1 MPAPVAGSAIFF
13 CTICKVYELLWSGRA
28 TTVHISTTARP
39 IYYLVML
46 ESLRSVVQLK
56 PIETDRIERRLSS
69 AANVDDLRAI
79 AKRRLPA
86 GVFDYIDGAAEDESA
101 MSRNASRFNDRTLV
115 PRVLTDVSDIDVSVE
130 ILGERIAMPVII
142 APTGFP
148 RIAHPEGELATA
160 RAAAAANIPF
170 SLSTMGTRSIEEV
183 AAVSNGRKWF
193 QVYVWRDRELTKD
206 MLARCKESGFEAL
219 YITVD
224 TAVLGRRERD
234 VRRGMSLPPKLG
246 LDTFI
251 EGVKRPGWVLEFL
264 RNDPIVFS
272 NVAVSTQRLSNST
285 EDGTSAVSLA
295 EFINSQFDPRLSW
308 DDVAWIRSQWDG
320 PVILKGIQSVAD
332 AKIAASEGL
341 DAIALSNHGGRQ
353 LDSSPAI
360 IDLVEPVAEAVGGQ
374 LEIYCDG
381 GVRRGS
387 DVVKAVALGATACM
401 IGRPHL
407 YALAAGGQRGVEHVL
422 DFFANGVERTMALT
436 GATSMAEL
444 DPSHVS
450 ETK

>member
-1 MPAPVAGSAIFF
+1 
-13 CTICKVYELLWSGRA
+13 
-28 TTVHISTTARP
+28 
-39 IYYLVML
+39 ML
-46 ESLRSVVQLK
+46 ESLRSVVSLK
-56 PIETDRIERRLSS
+56 SFERDPVTRRLSKC
-69 AANVDDLRAI
+69 ANIDDYRAM
-79 AKRRLPA
+79 AKRKLPA

-101 MSRNASRFNDRTLV
+101 MARNVSRFGDRTLV
-115 PRVLTDVSDIDVSVE
+115 PRVLRDVSEIDTTTTVLGGQVS
-130 ILGERIAMPVII
+130 MPLIV

-160 RAAAAANIPF
+160 RSAARHDIPF

-183 AAVSNGRKWF
+183 AGVCAGRKWF

-206 MLARCKESGFEAL
+206 MLLRCKENGFEAL

-251 EGVKRPGWVLEFL
+251 DGAMRPGWVLDFI

-272 NVAVSTQRLSNST
+272 NVAVSVDRLSRRGDRSPA
-285 EDGTSAVSLA
+285 DGSSAVSLA
-295 EFINSQFDPRLSW
+295 EFINSQFDPKLSW
-308 DDVAWIRSQWDG
+308 DDVAWIRSEWDG

-332 AKIAASEGL
+332 AKIALDEGL

-353 LDSSPAI
+353 LDSAPAI
-360 IDLVEPVAEAVGGQ
+360 IDLVAPVAEAVGGNI
-374 LEIYCDG
+374 EIYCDG

-387 DVVKAVALGATACM
+387 DVVKALALGADACM

-407 YALAAGGQRGVEHVL
+407 YALAAGGEAGVDHML
-422 DFFANGVERTMALT
+422 DFFHAGIEQTLALT
-436 GATSMAEL
+436 GVNS
-444 DPSHVS
+444 VS
-450 ETK
+450 DLSPDLVSD

>member
-1 MPAPVAGSAIFF
+1 V
-13 CTICKVYELLWSGRA
+13 
-28 TTVHISTTARP
+28 
-39 IYYLVML
+39 L
-46 ESLRSVVQLK
+46 ESLRSVVSLK
-56 PIETDRIERRLSS
+56 PLERDRTQRRLAS

-101 MSRNASRFNDRTLV
+101 MSRNASRFRDRTLV
-115 PRVLTDVSDIDVSVE
+115 PRVLRDVEQIDTSTN
-130 ILGERIAMPVII
+130 ILGQPASMPLIV

-160 RAAAAANIPF
+160 RAAARAEIPF

-183 AAVSNGRKWF
+183 ASVSSGRKWF
-193 QVYVWRDRELTKD
+193 QVYVWRDRELTRD
-206 MLARCKESGFEAL
+206 MLERCRESGFEAL

-234 VRRGMSLPPKLG
+234 VRRGMTLPPKLG
-246 LDTFI
+246 LDTFVD
-251 EGVKRPGWVLEFL
+251 GVRRPEWVLDFL
-264 RNDPIVFS
+264 RSDPIVFS
-272 NVAVSTQRLSNST
+272 NVAVSTARLSNGT
-285 EDGTSAVSLA
+285 ADGSSAVSLA
-295 EFINSQFDPRLSW
+295 DYINSQFDPRLSW
-308 DDVAWIRSQWDG
+308 EDVAWIRSVWDG

-332 AKIAASEGL
+332 ARIAAAEGI

-360 IDLVEPVAEAVGGQ
+360 IDLVAPVADAVGGSI
-374 LEIYCDG
+374 EIYCDG

-387 DVVKAVALGATACM
+387 DVLKAVALGADACM

-407 YALAAGGQRGVEHVL
+407 YALAAGGEAGVDHVL
-422 DFFANGVERTMALT
+422 DFFQGGLEQTMALA
-436 GATSMAEL
+436 GVASIA
-444 DPSHVS
+444 DADRSIVS
-450 ETK
+450 EPS

>member
-1 MPAPVAGSAIFF
+1 MF
-13 CTICKVYELLWSGRA
+13 
-28 TTVHISTTARP
+28 
-39 IYYLVML
+39 
-46 ESLRSVVQLK
+46 ESLRSVVSLK
-56 PIETDRIERRLSS
+56 PIERDRVARRLSS
-69 AANVDDLRAI
+69 AANVEDLRRI

-101 MSRNASRFNDRTLV
+101 MTRNASRFADRNLV
-115 PRVLTDVSDIDVSVE
+115 PRVLRDVSNVDASAN
-130 ILGERIAMPVII
+130 ILGDKAPMPLII

-148 RIAHPEGELATA
+148 RIAHPDGELATA
-160 RAAAAANIPF
+160 RSSARHGIPF

-183 AAVSNGRKWF
+183 AEVCDGRKWF

-206 MLARCKESGFEAL
+206 MLTRCKENGFEAL

-246 LDTFI
+246 LDTFV
-251 EGVKRPGWVLEFL
+251 EGAMRPGWVVEFL

-272 NVAVSTQRLSNST
+272 NVAVSTERLGDNT

-295 EFINSQFDPRLSW
+295 EFINGQFDPRLSW
-308 DDVAWIRSQWDG
+308 DDVAWIRSQWGG

-332 AKIAASEGL
+332 AKIAADEGIE
-341 DAIALSNHGGRQ
+341 AIALSNHGGRQ
-353 LDSSPAI
+353 LDASPAI
-360 IDLVEPVAEAVGGQ
+360 VDLVAPVADAVGGRI
-374 LEIYCDG
+374 EIYCDG

-387 DVVKAVALGATACM
+387 DVVKAIALGATACM

-407 YALAAGGQRGVEHVL
+407 YALAAGGEAGVDHVL
-422 DFFANGVERTMALT
+422 DFFQDGIEQTMALT
-436 GATSMAEL
+436 GVNSIAEI
-444 DPSHVS
+444 DRTVIDGD
-450 ETK
+450 

>member
-1 MPAPVAGSAIFF
+1 VLKA
-13 CTICKVYELLWSGRA
+13 
-28 TTVHISTTARP
+28 
-39 IYYLVML
+39 
-46 ESLRSVVQLK
+46 LRSVVGLK
-56 PIETDRIERRLSS
+56 PIERDRLKRRLNS
-69 AANVDDLRAI
+69 AACIEDYRAI

-101 MSRNASRFNDRTLV
+101 MARNASRFGDRTLV
-115 PRVLTDVSDIDVSVE
+115 PRVLRDVSDIDTSTE
-130 ILGERIAMPVII
+130 ILGTRSAMPLII

-160 RAAAAANIPF
+160 RSAARHGIPF

-183 AAVSNGRKWF
+183 AAVNNGRKWF
-193 QVYVWRDRELTKD
+193 QVYVWRDRALTTD
-206 MLARCKESGFEAL
+206 MLQRCKDNGYEAL

-246 LDTFI
+246 LGTFI
-251 EGVKRPGWVLEFL
+251 EGALRPSWVLEFL

-272 NVAVSTQRLSNST
+272 NVAVSTERLGNGT
-285 EDGTSAVSLA
+285 ADGSSAVSLA
-295 EFINSQFDPRLSW
+295 EYINSQFDPRLSW

-320 PVILKGIQSVAD
+320 PLILKGIQSVAD
-332 AKIAASEGL
+332 AKIAANEGL

-353 LDSSPAI
+353 LDASPAI
-360 IDLVEPVAEAVGGQ
+360 IDLVAPVADAVGGDI
-374 LEIYCDG
+374 EIYCDG

-387 DVVKAVALGATACM
+387 DVVKAIALGADACM

-407 YALAAGGQRGVEHVL
+407 FALAAGGEAGVDHML
-422 DFFANGVERTMALT
+422 DFFQAGIEQTMALT
-436 GATSMAEL
+436 GVNSIAAIDREL
-444 DPSHVS
+444 ITDS
-450 ETK
+450 

>member
-1 MPAPVAGSAIFF
+1 
-13 CTICKVYELLWSGRA
+13 
-28 TTVHISTTARP
+28 
-39 IYYLVML
+39 ML
-46 ESLRSVVQLK
+46 KALRSVVGLK
-56 PIETDRIERRLSS
+56 PIERDRLKRRLNS
-69 AANVDDLRAI
+69 AACIEDYRAI

-101 MSRNASRFNDRTLV
+101 MARNASRFGDRTLV
-115 PRVLTDVSDIDVSVE
+115 PRVLRDVSDIDTSTE
-130 ILGERIAMPVII
+130 ILGTRSAMPLII

-160 RAAAAANIPF
+160 RSAARHGIPF

-183 AAVSNGRKWF
+183 AAVNNGRKWF
-193 QVYVWRDRELTKD
+193 QVYVWRDRALTTD
-206 MLARCKESGFEAL
+206 MLQRCKDNGYEAL

-246 LDTFI
+246 LGTFI
-251 EGVKRPGWVLEFL
+251 EGALRPSWVLEFL

-272 NVAVSTQRLSNST
+272 NVAVSTERLGNGT
-285 EDGTSAVSLA
+285 ADGSSAVSLA
-295 EFINSQFDPRLSW
+295 EYINSQFDPRLSW

-320 PVILKGIQSVAD
+320 PLILKGIQSVAD
-332 AKIAASEGL
+332 AKIAANEGL

-353 LDSSPAI
+353 LDASPAI
-360 IDLVEPVAEAVGGQ
+360 IDLVAPVADAVGGDI
-374 LEIYCDG
+374 EIYCDG

-387 DVVKAVALGATACM
+387 DVVKAIALGADACM

-407 YALAAGGQRGVEHVL
+407 FALAAGGEAGVDHML
-422 DFFANGVERTMALT
+422 DFFQAGIEQTMALT
-436 GATSMAEL
+436 GVNSIAAIDREL
-444 DPSHVS
+444 ITDS
-450 ETK
+450 

>member
-1 MPAPVAGSAIFF
+1 
-13 CTICKVYELLWSGRA
+13 
-28 TTVHISTTARP
+28 
-39 IYYLVML
+39 ML
-46 ESLRSVVQLK
+46 ESLRSVVSLK
-56 PIETDRIERRLSS
+56 PIELDRTRRRLDA
-69 AANVDDLRAI
+69 AANIEDLRLI
-79 AKRRLPA
+79 AKKKLPA

-101 MSRNASRFNDRTLV
+101 MARNASRFSDRTLV
-115 PRVLTDVSDIDVSVE
+115 PRVLKDVTKIDASTT
-130 ILGERIAMPVII
+130 ILGKPAPLPLII

-160 RAAAAANIPF
+160 RAAARHGIPF

-183 AAVSNGRKWF
+183 AAVCDGRKWF

-206 MLARCKESGFEAL
+206 MLARCKENGYEAL

-251 EGVKRPGWVLEFL
+251 EGAMRPAWVLDFL

-272 NVAVSTQRLSNST
+272 NVAVSTARLSNST
-285 EDGTSAVSLA
+285 EDGSSAVSLA
-295 EFINSQFDPRLSW
+295 EYINSQFDPGLSW
-308 DDVAWIRSQWDG
+308 DDVEWIRSNWDG

-332 AKIAASEGL
+332 AEIAASVGL

-360 IDLVEPVAEAVGGQ
+360 IDLVAPVADAVGGQ
-374 LEIYCDG
+374 IEIYCDG

-387 DVVKAVALGATACM
+387 DIVKAVALGADACM

-407 YALAAGGQRGVEHVL
+407 YALAAGGEAGVTHML
-422 DFFANGVERTMALT
+422 DFFQDGMEQTMALT
-436 GATSMAEL
+436 GVASVAEL
-444 DPSHVS
+444 TPDVV
-450 ETK
+450 TGA

>member
-1 MPAPVAGSAIFF
+1 VF
-13 CTICKVYELLWSGRA
+13 
-28 TTVHISTTARP
+28 
-39 IYYLVML
+39 
-46 ESLRSVVQLK
+46 ESLRSVVSLK
-56 PIETDRIERRLSS
+56 PIERDRVARRLSS
-69 AANVDDLRAI
+69 AANVEDLRRI

-101 MSRNASRFNDRTLV
+101 MTRNASRFADRNLV
-115 PRVLTDVSDIDVSVE
+115 PRVLRDVSNVDASAN
-130 ILGERIAMPVII
+130 ILGDKAPMPLII

-148 RIAHPEGELATA
+148 RIAHPDGELATA
-160 RAAAAANIPF
+160 RSSARHGIPF

-183 AAVSNGRKWF
+183 AEVCDGRKWF

-206 MLARCKESGFEAL
+206 MLARCKENGFEAL

-246 LDTFI
+246 LDTFV
-251 EGVKRPGWVLEFL
+251 EGAMRPGWVVEFL

-272 NVAVSTQRLSNST
+272 NVAVSTERLGDNT

-295 EFINSQFDPRLSW
+295 EFINGQFDPRLSW
-308 DDVAWIRSQWDG
+308 DDVAWIRSQWGG

-332 AKIAASEGL
+332 AKIAADEGIE
-341 DAIALSNHGGRQ
+341 AIALSNHGGRQ
-353 LDSSPAI
+353 LDASPAI
-360 IDLVEPVAEAVGGQ
+360 VDLVAPVADAVGGRI
-374 LEIYCDG
+374 EIYCDG

-387 DVVKAVALGATACM
+387 DVVKAIALGATACM

-407 YALAAGGQRGVEHVL
+407 YALAAGGEAGVDHVL
-422 DFFANGVERTMALT
+422 DFFQDGIEQTMALT
-436 GATSMAEL
+436 GVNSIAEI
-444 DPSHVS
+444 DRTVIDGD
-450 ETK
+450 

>member
-1 MPAPVAGSAIFF
+1 
-13 CTICKVYELLWSGRA
+13 
-28 TTVHISTTARP
+28 
-39 IYYLVML
+39 ML
-46 ESLRSVVQLK
+46 KSLRSVVSLK
-56 PIETDRIERRLSS
+56 PLERDRTTRRLSA
-69 AANVDDLRAI
+69 AANVEDLRQI
-79 AKRRLPA
+79 AKKRLPA
-86 GVFDYIDGAAEDESA
+86 GVFDYIDGGAEDELA
-101 MSRNASRFNDRTLV
+101 MKRNASRFSDRTLV
-115 PRVLTDVSDIDVSVE
+115 PRVLRDVSSIDPSTM
-130 ILGERIAMPVII
+130 ILGKRAPMPVII

-148 RIAHPEGELATA
+148 RIAHPDGELATA
-160 RAAAAANIPF
+160 RAAARAGIPF

-183 AAVSNGRKWF
+183 AAVSDGRKWF

-251 EGVKRPGWVLEFL
+251 EGARRPRWVMEFL

-272 NVAVSTQRLSNST
+272 NVAVSTQRLAKGT
-285 EDGTSAVSLA
+285 EDGSSAVSLA
-295 EFINSQFDPRLSW
+295 TYINSQFDPQLSW
-308 DDVAWIRSQWDG
+308 EDVAWIRSQWDG

-332 AKIAASEGL
+332 AKIAAAEGI

-360 IDLVEPVAEAVGGQ
+360 IDLVAPVADAVGGQ
-374 LEIYCDG
+374 IEIYCDG

-387 DVVKAVALGATACM
+387 DVLKAIALGADACM

-407 YALAAGGQRGVEHVL
+407 YALAAGGEAGVDHVL
-422 DFFANGVERTMALT
+422 EFFQQGLEQTMALC
-436 GATSMAEL
+436 GVASIADADRAIIEGC
-444 DPSHVS
+444 
-450 ETK
+450 

>member
-1 MPAPVAGSAIFF
+1 
-13 CTICKVYELLWSGRA
+13 
-28 TTVHISTTARP
+28 
-39 IYYLVML
+39 ML
-46 ESLRSVVQLK
+46 ESLRSVVSLK
-56 PIETDRIERRLSS
+56 PIERDRTVRRLSS

-101 MSRNASRFNDRTLV
+101 MSRNASRFGDRTLV
-115 PRVLTDVSDIDVSVE
+115 PRVLKDVSEIDASTT
-130 ILGERIAMPVII
+130 ILGGRAPMPLII

-148 RIAHPEGELATA
+148 RIAHPDGELATA
-160 RAAAAANIPF
+160 RAAARAGIPF

-183 AAVSNGRKWF
+183 AGVCDGRKWF

-251 EGVKRPGWVLEFL
+251 EGAMRPGWVLEFL

-285 EDGTSAVSLA
+285 EDGSSAVSLA
-295 EFINSQFDPRLSW
+295 EYINSQFDPRLSW
-308 DDVAWIRSQWDG
+308 DDVAWIRSNWDG

-332 AKIAASEGL
+332 AKIAADEGIE
-341 DAIALSNHGGRQ
+341 AIALSNHGGRQ

-360 IDLVEPVAEAVGGQ
+360 IDLVAPVADAVGGDI
-374 LEIYCDG
+374 EIYCDG

-387 DVVKAVALGATACM
+387 DVVKAVALGANACM

-407 YALAAGGQRGVEHVL
+407 YALAAGGEAGVDHVL
-422 DFFANGVERTMALT
+422 KFFQQGIEQTMALT
-436 GATSMAEL
+436 GIASMSDA
-444 DPSHVS
+444 DQSIVS
-450 ETK
+450 E

>member
-1 MPAPVAGSAIFF
+1 M
-13 CTICKVYELLWSGRA
+13 A
-28 TTVHISTTARP
+28 T
-39 IYYLVML
+39 ML

-56 PIETDRIERRLSS
+56 KFERDPDLRRLSG
-69 AANVDDLRAI
+69 AANIEDYRRI

-101 MSRNASRFNDRTLV
+101 MARNAGRFEERTLV
-115 PRVLTDVSDIDVSVE
+115 PRVLRNVSQIDASTT
-130 ILGERIAMPVII
+130 ILGRPAPMPLII

-160 RAAAAANIPF
+160 RAASRHDIPF

-183 AAVSNGRKWF
+183 ADVCDGRKWF
-193 QVYVWRDRELTKD
+193 QVYVWKDRALTKD
-206 MLARCKESGFEAL
+206 ILERCKENGFEAL
-219 YITVD
+219 HITVD

-251 EGVKRPGWVLEFL
+251 DGARRPAWVLDFL

-272 NVAVSTQRLSNST
+272 NVAVSTERLGNTT
-285 EDGTSAVSLA
+285 EDGSSAVSLA
-295 EFINSQFDPRLSW
+295 EYVGQQFDPGLSW
-308 DDVAWIRSQWDG
+308 DDVAWIRSEWGG

-332 AKIAASEGL
+332 ARIAASEGIE
-341 DAIALSNHGGRQ
+341 AIALSNHGGRQ
-353 LDSSPAI
+353 LDTSPAI
-360 IDLVEPVAEAVGGQ
+360 IDLVAPVADAVGGKI
-374 LEIYCDG
+374 EIYCDG

-387 DVVKAVALGATACM
+387 DVVKAVALGANACM

-407 YALAAGGQRGVEHVL
+407 YALAAGGEAGVDHMFDFFQAGVEQTL
-422 DFFANGVERTMALT
+422 ALIGVNSVADLT
-436 GATSMAEL
+436 SEV
-444 DPSHVS
+444 VS
-450 ETK
+450 ER

>member
-1 MPAPVAGSAIFF
+1 
-13 CTICKVYELLWSGRA
+13 
-28 TTVHISTTARP
+28 
-39 IYYLVML
+39 ML
-46 ESLRSVVQLK
+46 ESLRSVVSLK
-56 PIETDRIERRLSS
+56 PIERDPVKRRLST

-86 GVFDYIDGAAEDESA
+86 GVFDYIDGAAEDELA
-101 MSRNASRFNDRTLV
+101 MARNASRFSDRTLV
-115 PRVLTDVSDIDVSVE
+115 PRVLRDVTEIDASTT
-130 ILGERIAMPVII
+130 ILGQSAPLPLII

-160 RAAAAANIPF
+160 RAAAAHGIPF

-183 AAVSNGRKWF
+183 AEACTGRKWY

-206 MLARCKESGFEAL
+206 MLARCKEQGFEAL

-234 VRRGMSLPPKLG
+234 VRRGMTLPPKLG

-251 EGVKRPGWVLEFL
+251 DGAMRPAWVLDFL
-264 RNDPIVFS
+264 RADPIVFS
-272 NVAVSTQRLSNST
+272 NVAVSTARLNKGN
-285 EDGTSAVSLA
+285 EDGSSAVTLS
-295 EFINSQFDPRLSW
+295 EYINSQFDPGLSW
-308 DDVAWIRSQWDG
+308 DDISWIREHWDG

-360 IDLVEPVAEAVGGQ
+360 IDLVAPVADAVGGQ

-387 DVVKAVALGATACM
+387 DVVKAVALGANACM
-401 IGRPHL
+401 IGRAHL
-407 YALAAGGQRGVEHVL
+407 YALAAGGEAGVTHMLDFMQAGVEQ
-422 DFFANGVERTMALT
+422 TMALT
-436 GATSMAEL
+436 GVASIKEL
-444 DPSHVS
+444 DREVIS
-450 ETK
+450 EY